1 MPITNSSSSV
11 SDPKRRYTQGVAAYS
26 TGLETTRYSHSQ
38 ARRKSDVQ
46 VALITESAQETVVER
61 TRMDIVMR
69 SSETHTV
76 RWMCGTAQEQAER
89 VVAE

>member
-1 MPITNSSSSV
+1 MIV
-11 SDPKRRYTQGVAAYS
+11 Q
-26 TGLETTRYSHSQ
+26 
-38 ARRKSDVQ
+38 VQ